1 MIEAILNKYVEN
13 VPWKNYST
21 LLFDENVEQYARNIQ
36 EVLKETSK
44 PGYKVDF
51 TEDYWDLSPFHPD
64 KDPEGFRIH
73 FDNADTCFRD
83 YLKLFYLFRLCQK
96 ISPRTITYDI
106 KTVRLV
112 LNVLL
117 KKPEFLSRSTIE
129 TEDLIGYVEPLP
141 VTPGT
146 KSKYYKALSY
156 FFGFMTCNFDMPI
169 LVDHDKLLD
178 LSRTFR
184 LEQKRMDSRTPSIPD
199 EYFDKLLKACIAA
212 IHDES
217 LPLNIRMTAAEII
230 LLTQIGARVED
241 MLNFKI
247 SDIKT
252 FTFGLK
258 VFDYIKFDMRK
269 PTKADTPYR
278 KVHCRLNELCM
289 EAIRVMI
296 EIGKELR
303 RQWNCDYLYVLE
315 TERYWNG
322 NYQPPIKFKHF
333 RYTYLRT
340 LLRLLPEE
348 STTPSKDITGTPYG
362 GRTVY
367 APKFKQ
373 YRVLVC
379 TSLYRQGASL
389 VNIRRSMG
397 HMTDTM
403 AAYYVRPKETYQQDR
418 AEAARTVLKAIVK
431 EGASPMCNPLS
442 ESMTATLKRFLD
454 ESNVNIEGSL
464 DEIRDKT
471 DNKVI
476 IRSKQN
482 GFCIR
487 TGQTCAEDYK
497 TDRIL
502 CAYDECPNI
511 YYFYFDLPS
520 MYELFKMT
528 LTSYQDAVAGGFK
541 KVAEKERLKLERIA
555 SKRLIPLLDGLEAQL
570 VHFSENQI
578 VEMHPEMESIVR
590 IRRTIREEAER
601 WTNRKEK
608 TL

>member
-13 VPWKNYST
+13 IPWKSYST
-21 LLFDENVEQYARNIQ
+21 LLFDENIEQYARNIQ
-36 EVLKETSK
+36 QVLKETAS

-64 KDPEGFRIH
+64 KDPDGFRVH
-73 FDNADTCFRD
+73 FDNAAPAFRD
-83 YLKLFYLFRLCQK
+83 YLKLFYLFRLCEK
-96 ISPRTITYDI
+96 ISPRTITYDVKVI
-106 KTVRLV
+106 RLI
-112 LNVLL
+112 LNDLL
-117 KKPEFLSRSTIE
+117 QKSEFFSLSTIE
-129 TEDLIGYVEPLP
+129 TEDLTGYVEPLP
-141 VTPGT
+141 ITPGT
-146 KSKYYKALSY
+146 KAKYYKSLSY
-156 FFGFMTCNFDMPI
+156 FFGFLTCNFDMPI
-169 LVDHDKLLD
+169 LVDHDKLLY
-178 LSRTFR
+178 LSRTYR
-184 LEQKRMDSRTPSIPD
+184 LAQKRMDNRTPSIPD
-199 EYFDKLLKACIAA
+199 AYFAKLLKACIAA

-217 LPLNIRMTAAEII
+217 LPLNIRMTAGEII
-230 LLTQIGARVED
+230 LLTQIGCRIED

-252 FTFGLK
+252 FAFGSK
-258 VFDYIKFDMRK
+258 VFDYIEFDMRK
-269 PTKADTPYR
+269 PTKSDTPYR
-278 KVHCRLNELCM
+278 RVHCRLNDLCM

-296 EIGKELR
+296 ESGKELR
-303 RQWNCDYLYVLE
+303 NRWNCDYLFVLDDNLPGMGD
-315 TERYWNG
+315 YK
-322 NYQPPIKFKHF
+322 PPIKYRHL

-340 LLRLLPEE
+340 LLRLMPED
-348 STTPSKDITGTPYG
+348 STTPSKDIKGTSYNG
-362 GRTVY
+362 KTIF
-367 APKFKQ
+367 APTFKQ

-397 HMTDTM
+397 HLTDTM
-403 AAYYVRPKETYQQDR
+403 AAYYVRPKETYQKDR
-418 AEAARTVLKAIVK
+418 AEAARTILKAIVK
-431 EGASPMCNPLS
+431 EGAYPMCNPLS
-442 ESMTATLKRFLD
+442 ESVTSTLKRFLN

-464 DEIRDKT
+464 DEIRNKT
-471 DNKVI
+471 DGKII

-528 LTSYQDAVAGGFK
+528 LSSYQDAVAGGFK
-541 KVAEKERLKLERIA
+541 KAAEKELLKLERIA
-555 SKRLIPLLDGLEAQL
+555 SQRLVPLLNGLEAQL
-570 VHFSENQI
+570 VHFSESQI
-578 VEMHPEMESIVR
+578 VEMHPEMENVVK

-601 WTNRKEK
+601 WSDKK
-608 TL
+608 GKAQ